1 MMMKT
6 SWRIDSRLCTMSV
19 SLVEAAIPQ
28 GRDQALPSAVEH
40 PPCTG
45 ARSSRWMDEASEEG
59 ERRGKERSTT
69 WTCHSLLSNCGEN
82 PSACLLPPPTTH
94 THTHTHTHAHSA
106 PWPCGPCLESES
118 PPASGSAELVT
129 KSSEYIT
136 QQGAQEI

>member
-1 MMMKT
+1 MMKT

-28 GRDQALPSAVEH
+28 SRDQALPSAVEH

-94 THTHTHTHAHSA
+94 THTHTHTHTLTLHPGPVVPVWNLKAHLHQVVLN
-106 PWPCGPCLESES
+106 WS
-118 PPASGSAELVT
+118 PSHLN
-129 KSSEYIT
+129 I
-136 QQGAQEI
+136 